1 MKAIMV
7 MYDSLNRKF
16 LPPYGCDWV
25 KAPNFQRLYEHTVA
39 FDNCYVGSLPCMPA
53 RRELH
58 TGRYNFLH
66 RGWSPLE
73 PFDDSMPE
81 LLSKAGIATHLTTD
95 HDHYWEDGGATYH
108 TRYSSWEGARGQE
121 NDQWKTNLDPSIK
134 PETILPSSNEA
145 LNRMKM
151 AGAKHNAVNRH
162 YIRSARESSQRQV
175 FDNGLS
181 FLEDNH
187 GYDNWFLQIEA
198 FDPHEPFFTFEE
210 YLKLYEIPDIGR
222 ELDWPPYDRVSQT
235 PEEIRHLRMKYAALL
250 SQCDESLGRVLDFM
264 DEHDMWK
271 DTMLIVN
278 TDHGFLLGEHGWW
291 SKNVMPCF
299 DEIVHTPLF
308 VWDPRCKKQAEHRQ
322 ALVQTI
328 DLAPTLLEYFGQP
341 VPKDMQGKP
350 LRETVENDAKVRDY
364 ALFGYHGSQ
373 MNITDG
379 RWVYMRSPRN
389 QDGTLYE
396 YTLMPT
402 RMNARIG
409 AELESATLAKPFSFT
424 KNMPVLRLPA
434 RNAMYTAAVS
444 AGDML
449 FDLQADPDEA
459 APVENAAEL
468 ARMEKAMA
476 EMMRASDAPEELF
489 DRFGL

>member
-121 NDQWKTNLDPSIK
+121 NDKWKTNLDPSIK

>member
-121 NDQWKTNLDPSIK
+121 NDKWKTNLDPSIK

-476 EMMRASDAPEELF
+476 DTMRASDAPEELF